1 MKRILLILSSL
12 VILNDTISQKC
23 LAFIYP
29 VDSQQ
34 ICTNKLITL
43 RATGHSPHSQ
53 NKNQNGATTDKE
65 PTNTVSYLWSTGET
79 SANINIQKP
88 GTYTVTIFN
97 SITGCKSNATFTN
110 HSNSTSNTITGDSTV
125 CRGNTLQFSTTGT
138 GGTWKSSN
146 ISAVG
151 TIHQNG
157 LFTTGTSAGTTKI
170 MYIVKN
176 TNGCGDTASKWI
188 TILQKPTAGT
198 IAGAASVCMSGTIQF
213 TTTGTGGTW
222 SSSNIS
228 DVGTINQNGLFST
241 GTRAGTTK
249 IMYIVTNANGCS
261 DTASKWITIYYR
273 PNAGNITG
281 DSTVC
286 RGNTLQF
293 STTGTGGTWK
303 SSNISAVG
311 TIHQNGLFTTGTS
324 AGTTKIMY
332 IVKNTNGCGDTAS
345 KWITILQK
353 PTAGTIAGAASV
365 CMSGTIQLTASVH
378 GGAWSSSDT
387 SIASVGSNGLVTGK
401 SPGNVEIRY
410 TVTSSTNNCTNTISK
425 MMTVTPQ
432 SFTRE
437 SQGNQI
443 ANRSITNSDVLLAP
457 NPSNN
462 QFRLVIHSADN
473 KTSIRVFDINGK
485 TFYSTTT
492 TGNQTITFGETLAP
506 GIYIV
511 EIRQGS
517 DVKIIKAVKIK

>member
-151 TIHQNG
+151 TINQNG

-176 TNGCGDTASKWI
+176 TNGCS
-188 TILQKPTAGT
+188 
-198 IAGAASVCMSGTIQF
+198 
-213 TTTGTGGTW
+213 
-222 SSSNIS
+222 
-228 DVGTINQNGLFST
+228 
-241 GTRAGTTK
+241 
-249 IMYIVTNANGCS
+249 
-261 DTASKWITIYYR
+261 
-273 PNAGNITG
+273 
-281 DSTVC
+281 
-286 RGNTLQF
+286 
-293 STTGTGGTWK
+293 
-303 SSNISAVG
+303 
-311 TIHQNGLFTTGTS
+311 
-324 AGTTKIMY
+324 
-332 IVKNTNGCGDTAS
+332 DTAS